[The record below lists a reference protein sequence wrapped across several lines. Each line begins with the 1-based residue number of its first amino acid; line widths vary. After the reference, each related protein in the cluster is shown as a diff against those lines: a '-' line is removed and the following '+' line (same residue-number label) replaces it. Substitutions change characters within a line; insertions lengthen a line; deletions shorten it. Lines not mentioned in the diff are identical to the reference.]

1 MSQTIFITG
10 GAGYVGGMLCEQL
23 SALPQVTKIIALD
36 KDEMPESLKGNQKIV
51 WITANTADKDDWW
64 DKVAKENPDV
74 VIHTAWQIRELY
86 GRQHI
91 EWRWNVEGSQRI
103 FEFAFSSPSVKRIVY
118 FSTASIYGAYATNTL
133 DHLFTED
140 EPMREEEYS
149 YGREKKR
156 AEEILHTLYEEKKN
170 TGVMTPIV
178 SVVRPAAITGP
189 RGRFMRVRF
198 GLQSALMGNLT
209 GNFFYRLVT
218 LLVSYV
224 PATPWWVRQ
233 YIHEDDVNDIVT
245 LLAIDEKVSHQY
257 EIFNITPPGEPVYA
271 QQMAEIAHKKILHVW
286 PWMVRLAFF
295 IFWHISRGKIPNGR
309 GVWRFYS
316 YPIVM
321 SGKKL
326 IDMYGYQYKYSP
338 RDAFAYTHGRY
349 EMYVPKEKQ
358 VKKS

>member
-1 MSQTIFITG
+1 MSHTIFITG

-23 SALPQVTKIIALD
+23 SKLSNVIKIIALD
-36 KDEMPESLKGNQKIV
+36 KEEIPESLKGNPKIL
-51 WITANTADKDDWW
+51 WITANTADKELWW
-64 DKVAKENPDV
+64 DRVQKENPDV

-91 EWRWNVEGSQRI
+91 EWRWNVEGSQRV
-103 FEFAFSSPSVKRIVY
+103 FELAFTLPSVKRIVY

-149 YGREKKR
+149 YGIEKKQVEVSLR
-156 AEEILHTLYEEKKN
+156 ALYEERKSA
-170 TGVMTPIV
+170 GAVTPIV

-198 GLQSALMGNLT
+198 GLQSALMGHLK
-209 GNFFYRLVT
+209 GNFFYRVVT

-245 LLAIDEKVSHQY
+245 LLALDEKVTHEF

-271 QQMAEIAHKKILHVW
+271 KQMAEVAHKKILPVW

-295 IFWHISRGKIPNGR
+295 VFWHISRGKVPNGR

-326 IDMYGYQYKYSP
+326 TQMYNYSYRYNP
-338 RDAFAYTHGRY
+338 RDAFKYTDGRY
-349 EMYVPKEKQ
+349 ESFVPEEKR
-358 VKKS
+358 VKKA